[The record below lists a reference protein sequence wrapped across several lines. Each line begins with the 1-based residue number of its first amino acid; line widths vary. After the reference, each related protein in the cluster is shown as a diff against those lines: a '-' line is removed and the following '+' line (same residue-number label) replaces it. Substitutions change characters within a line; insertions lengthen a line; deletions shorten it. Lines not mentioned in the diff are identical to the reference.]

1 MLASSAAAAAAA
13 AASATRT
20 IASSQSE
27 RDSPAQTQLSRSL
40 SGTQSTSHQLQL
52 VPSNPGMTRAE
63 ERAARVLDLTSGSD
77 VTAPADR
84 ALQAL
89 MLGQLEANQN
99 IPLLATPG
107 SLIERPLD
115 LYKQAVNDPKVLAWF
130 EAKGLTLSTLN
141 IQECSISANVTL
153 NGVSTTETFTVWDN
167 SGWWRVAAQVLAAR
181 QVLDP
186 GDFGLPYVNDD
197 RKLIPCNVMLD
208 FYGVVPPA
216 SDEEASA
223 LASRLKLE
231 GWPEITTDEK
241 VELDKECQCAKESI
255 REAKARETLIN
266 ELVSLVKDQPDDED
280 LKLSNKYSESA
291 GDSPLAHKSL
301 AIVHHLNNFFAQ
313 PQMIALSERERI
325 DFNSLPV
332 RISENKIEVFVDG
345 SEWYDLT
352 ALVTRQRPLVAPFNN
367 LLRMVR
373 DTGNALYAPLCFDFK
388 QILSFSGFGAVN
400 TAGEVRNIIRW
411 LQASLPQATPLGD
424 YGAELLAN
432 SPSLVRLTAAERAKI
447 KASDFLSDGSSIID
461 ELGADLLPGTSV
473 EFRRNNADE
482 LLNKMFAKD
491 QADSWGLQLLQEL
504 HWYGTGQTAAP
515 EHYQK
520 LLLAAI
526 KLVVD
531 PDACGKPGII
541 AGYDVYQA
549 GNLGRDLTVVRT
561 EIEQHLIEHKGVS
574 SLSAPLIAHLFLAD
588 AAPEF
593 LAQDLNKGIQV
604 GNAAWMALSLGIAIA
619 EVLAPGC
626 SRIMTPDQLM
636 SLALLEPTTPE
647 QELLFKSLAAD
658 ISIIWAVMNGV
669 IQRRA
674 DCAYSSQDYETAAQ
688 KFATQRKDLSEALK
702 GFTLELHTRRELA
715 ALELRIAFPKTPKAL
730 TEAEAQER
738 PLPAVV
744 QVPIENIIL
753 GPRQHEELGT
763 DNKAPTKSIVEAYMD
778 EDTPGDWEMCDV
790 QMPNMDFDSG
800 WTKLPLLKDAFSNSV
815 DVFFNARKQSFIT
828 ATKSLIAT
836 LPLEDRQSLECGEVR
851 FFTLREET
859 GKLKEDETSTDR
871 ASFRGRQGTLLRTE
885 YQDGERRNVSYF
897 EVFPGRMLIIKRTD
911 LPEELPLNGNMKIE
925 KARVSRGG
933 PVNVDVQRGTELR
946 FDFDAYAKGFEPI
959 EGAKSKKLIIEEL
972 GGSLP
977 ASTAQVNIRGS
988 VPNSYFS
995 QRTSDI
1001 VDRIINGN
1009 LLQGERDFLFE
1020 KAKGTTTAEE
1030 NRAYREKVTNFL
1042 LQLIPFVG
1050 CTEDLRSGDR
1060 MRFING
1066 AFGCFTD
1073 LVSSLGTVAG
1083 GVGKL
1088 STVLKSITPI
1098 RAKAF
1103 EVIKLAGQT
1112 TVSLVNPLDG
1122 VSGLVAGG
1130 ARTLGGFARLCK
1142 SGMFTLAGTGI
1153 GSLQT
1158 CLDRLRGWFGGFAS
1172 GAAGAVQ
1179 PNRMNTFINQVT
1191 GTVDG
1196 SEITAI
1202 RDNGKWYA
1210 LDKTGS
1216 PIGRAL
1222 DNFIVLTA

>member
-1 MLASSAAAAAAA
+1 MFASSAAA
-13 AASATRT
+13 SSTSS

-27 RDSPAQTQLSRSL
+27 RNPLAQTRVSRSL
-40 SGTQSTSHQLQL
+40 SVTQSSAHHLQR
-52 VPSNPGMTRAE
+52 VPSNPDMTRAE
-63 ERAARVLDLTSGSD
+63 ERAARVPDLTSDSD
-77 VTAPADR
+77 ITAPADR

-107 SLIERPLD
+107 SLIDKPLD
-115 LYKQAVNDPKVLAWF
+115 LYKQALNDPKVLAWF
-130 EAKGLTLSTLN
+130 QAKGVTLSTLN
-141 IQECSISANVTL
+141 IQECSISASVTL

-186 GDFGLPYVNDD
+186 GNFGLPYVNDD
-197 RKLIPCNVMLD
+197 RKLVPCNVMLD
-208 FYGVVPPA
+208 FYGVEPPT
-216 SDEEASA
+216 SEQEASA

-231 GWPEITTDEK
+231 GWPEITADEK

-266 ELVSLVKDQPDDED
+266 ELGSLVKDQADNEN
-280 LKLSNKYSESA
+280 LSLSDHYSESA
-291 GDSPLAHKSL
+291 SDSPLAHKSL
-301 AIVHHLNNFFAQ
+301 AIVRHLNDFFAL
-313 PQMIALSERERI
+313 PEMIALSEREGI

-332 RISENKIEVFVDG
+332 RISENKIEVLVHAPK
-345 SEWYDLT
+345 WHDLT
-352 ALVTRQRPLVAPFNN
+352 TLVTDQRSLVAPFNN

-373 DTGNALYAPLCFDFK
+373 DTGNALYAPLRFDFK

-432 SPSLVRLTAAERAKI
+432 SPSPVRLTAAERAKI
-447 KASDFLSDGSSIID
+447 NYEANDFLLDGSSIID

-482 LLNKMFAKD
+482 LLHKMFAKD
-491 QADSWGLQLLQEL
+491 QADSWGQQLLQEL
-504 HWYGTGQTAAP
+504 NWYGTGQTAAP

-549 GNLGRDLTVVRT
+549 ENLGRDLTVVRT
-561 EIEQHLIEHKGVS
+561 EIEQHLIEHKGLS
-574 SLSAPLIAHLFLAD
+574 SLAAPLIAHLFLAD

-593 LAQDLNKGIQV
+593 LAQDLNEGIQV

-647 QELLFKSLAAD
+647 QELLFKNLAAD

-674 DCAYSSQDYETAAQ
+674 DYAYSSQDYETAAQ
-688 KFATQRKDLSEALK
+688 KFATQRNELSQALK
-702 GFTLELHTRRELA
+702 GFTHELHTRRELA
-715 ALELRIAFPKTPKAL
+715 ALELRIAFPNTPKAL
-730 TEAEAQER
+730 TEAQAQER
-738 PLPAVV
+738 PLPGVV
-744 QVPIENIIL
+744 QVPIEKIIL

-763 DNKAPTKSIVEAYMD
+763 DNKGPTKSIVEAYMD
-778 EDTPGDWEMCDV
+778 EDVPGDWEMRDV
-790 QMPNMDFDSG
+790 QMPNVKFDSG
-800 WTKLPLLKDAFSNSV
+800 WTKLPLLKDAFSQSV
-815 DVFFNARKQSFIT
+815 DVFFDARKQSFIT

-836 LPLEDRQSLECGEVR
+836 LPLEDRQSLEYGEVR

-859 GKLKEDETSTDR
+859 GKLEEDETPTDR
-871 ASFRGRQGTLLRTE
+871 ANFRGRQGTLLRSE
-885 YQDGERRNVSYF
+885 SQDGARRKVSYF
-897 EVFPGRMLIIKRTD
+897 EVFPGRMSIIKRTD
-911 LPEELPLNGNMKIE
+911 LPDELLLDGVLKTE
-925 KARVSRGG
+925 KARVGKGG
-933 PVNVDVQRGTELR
+933 SVNVDVRRGTELR
-946 FDFDAYAKGFEPI
+946 FDFNAYAKGSEPKD
-959 EGAKSKKLIIEEL
+959 GAKSKKLIIEEL

-1001 VDRIINGN
+1001 VDRIVNDN
-1009 LLQGERDFLFE
+1009 LLQGERDFLFK
-1020 KAKGTTTAEE
+1020 KAEGSTTAEE
-1030 NRAYREKVTNFL
+1030 NRADREKVSKFL
-1042 LQLIPFVG
+1042 VQLIPFVG

-1066 AFGCFTD
+1066 AFGFFTD
-1073 LVSSLGTVAG
+1073 LVSSLSTVAG

-1103 EVIKLAGQT
+1103 EVLKLAGQT

-1130 ARTLGGFARLCK
+1130 ARAVGGFARLCK
-1142 SGMFTLAGTGI
+1142 SGMFTLTGTGI
-1153 GSLQT
+1153 GHLRTS
-1158 CLDRLRGWFGGFAS
+1158 LDRLRGWFGGFAS
-1172 GAAGAVQ
+1172 GAAEGVQ
-1179 PNRMNTFINQVT
+1179 PNRMITVANRVT

-1202 RDNGKWYA
+1202 RDNGKWFA
-1210 LDKTGS
+1210 LDENGS

>member
-1 MLASSAAAAAAA
+1 
-13 AASATRT
+13 
-20 IASSQSE
+20 
-27 RDSPAQTQLSRSL
+27 
-40 SGTQSTSHQLQL
+40 
-52 VPSNPGMTRAE
+52 MTRAE
-63 ERAARVLDLTSGSD
+63 ERAARVPDLTSDSD
-77 VTAPADR
+77 ITAPADR

-89 MLGQLEANQN
+89 MLGQLAVNQN

-107 SLIERPLD
+107 SLIDKPLD

-130 EAKGLTLSTLN
+130 ESKGVTLSTLN
-141 IQECSISANVTL
+141 IQECSISASVTL

-186 GDFGLPYVNDD
+186 GDFGLPYVSDD
-197 RKLIPCNVMLD
+197 RKLVPCNVMLD
-208 FYGVVPPA
+208 FYGVVPPT
-216 SDEEASA
+216 SDQEASA

-231 GWPEITTDEK
+231 GWPEITADEK
-241 VELDKECQCAKESI
+241 VELDKECQCTKESI

-266 ELVSLVKDQPDDED
+266 ELGSLVKDQADNEN
-280 LKLSNKYSESA
+280 LSLSDHYSESA
-291 GDSPLAHKSL
+291 SDSPLAHKSL
-301 AIVHHLNNFFAQ
+301 AIVRHLNDFFAL
-313 PQMIALSERERI
+313 PEMIALSGRERI

-332 RISENKIEVFVDG
+332 RISENKIEVFNA

-352 ALVTRQRPLVAPFNN
+352 ALVTRQPSLVTPFNN
-367 LLRMVR
+367 LLSKVR
-373 DTGNALYAPLCFDFK
+373 DTGNALYAPLRFDFQ

-400 TAGEVRNIIRW
+400 IAGEVRNIIRW
-411 LQASLPQATPLGD
+411 LHASLPQATPLGD

-447 KASDFLSDGSSIID
+447 NYEANDFLLDGGSIID

-482 LLNKMFAKD
+482 LLSKMFAKD
-491 QADSWGLQLLQEL
+491 QADSWGQQLLQEL
-504 HWYGTGQTAAP
+504 NWYGSGQTAAP
-515 EHYQK
+515 GHYQK

-549 GNLGRDLTVVRT
+549 ENLGRDLTVVRA
-561 EIEQHLIEHKGVS
+561 EIEQHLIEQKGVS
-574 SLSAPLIAHLFLAD
+574 SLAAPLIAHLFLAD

-593 LAQDLNKGIQV
+593 LAQDLNEGIQV

-688 KFATQRKDLSEALK
+688 KFATQRTELSEALN
-702 GFTLELHTRRELA
+702 GFKLELHTRREVA
-715 ALELRIAFPKTPKAL
+715 ALELRIAFPNTPRAL
-730 TEAEAQER
+730 TEAEVKKAEE
-738 PLPAVV
+738 AKESKEAEETKETEEAKEAEGAKEAEEKKKKDEA
-744 QVPIENIIL
+744 QVPIEKIIL
-753 GPRQHEELGT
+753 GPRQITHFDTNYTG
-763 DNKAPTKSIVEAYMD
+763 DPISIVDAYMNGK
-778 EDTPGDWEMCDV
+778 ESGSFEMCHV
-790 QMPNMDFDSG
+790 QMEDKDFDSG
-800 WTKLPLLKDAFSNSV
+800 WDSLPLLVDAFNESV

-836 LPLEDRQSLECGEVR
+836 LPLEDRQSLEFGEVR

-859 GKLKEDETSTDR
+859 GELKEDETSTHR

-911 LPEELPLNGNMKIE
+911 LPDDLPLNGKMKI
-925 KARVSRGG
+925 KK
-933 PVNVDVQRGTELR
+933 VNVSGRGSVNADIQRGTELR
-946 FDFDAYAKGFEPI
+946 FDFDAYAKGSEPI
-959 EGAKSKKLIIEEL
+959 DGAKSNKLIIEEL

-977 ASTAQVNIRGS
+977 ASTAQVNIRGA

-1001 VDRIINGN
+1001 VDRIINDN
-1009 LLQGERDFLFE
+1009 LLQGEREFLFK
-1020 KAKGTTTAEE
+1020 KAEGSTKEEE

-1073 LVSSLGTVAG
+1073 LVSSLSTVAG

-1130 ARTLGGFARLCK
+1130 ARTVGGFAKLCK
-1142 SGMFTLAGTGI
+1142 SGMFTLTGTGI
-1153 GSLQT
+1153 GRLQT
-1158 CLDRLRGWFGGFAS
+1158 SLDRLRGWFGGFAS

>member
-1 MLASSAAAAAAA
+1 
-13 AASATRT
+13 
-20 IASSQSE
+20 
-27 RDSPAQTQLSRSL
+27 
-40 SGTQSTSHQLQL
+40 
-52 VPSNPGMTRAE
+52 
-63 ERAARVLDLTSGSD
+63 
-77 VTAPADR
+77 
-84 ALQAL
+84 

-107 SLIERPLD
+107 SLIDKPLD
-115 LYKQAVNDPKVLAWF
+115 LYKQALNDPKVLAWF
-130 EAKGLTLSTLN
+130 EAKGVTLSTLN

-167 SGWWRVAAQVLAAR
+167 SGWWRVSAQVLAAR

-186 GDFGLPYVNDD
+186 GNFGLPYVSDD
-197 RKLIPCNVMLD
+197 RKLVPCNVMLD
-208 FYGVVPPA
+208 FYGVVPPT

-223 LASRLKLE
+223 LASRLKLQ
-231 GWPEITTDEK
+231 GWPEITADEK

-266 ELVSLVKDQPDDED
+266 ELGSLVKDQADNGN
-280 LKLSNKYSESA
+280 LSLSDHYSESA
-291 GDSPLAHKSL
+291 SDSPLAHKSL
-301 AIVHHLNNFFAQ
+301 AIVRHLNDFFAL
-313 PQMIALSERERI
+313 PEMIALSGRERI

-332 RISENKIEVFVDG
+332 RISENKIEVLVHAPK
-345 SEWYDLT
+345 WHDLT
-352 ALVTRQRPLVAPFNN
+352 ALVTRQRSLVAPFNN
-367 LLRMVR
+367 LLSRVS
-373 DTGNALYAPLCFDFK
+373 DTGNALYAPLRFDFK
-388 QILSFSGFGAVN
+388 QILSFSGFGAVT

-432 SPSLVRLTAAERAKI
+432 SPSPVRLTAAERAKI
-447 KASDFLSDGSSIID
+447 NYEANDFLLDGSSIID

-482 LLNKMFAKD
+482 LLSKMFAKD
-491 QADSWGLQLLQEL
+491 QADSWGQQLLQEL
-504 HWYGTGQTAAP
+504 NWYGSGQTAAP

-531 PDACGKPGII
+531 PDACGKPGVI

-549 GNLGRDLTVVRT
+549 ENLGRDLTVVRT

-574 SLSAPLIAHLFLAD
+574 SLAAPLIAHLFLAD
-588 AAPEF
+588 VAPEF
-593 LAQDLNKGIQV
+593 LAQDLNEGIQV
-604 GNAAWMALSLGIAIA
+604 GSAAWMALSLGIAIA

-636 SLALLEPTTPE
+636 TLALLEPTTSE

-674 DCAYSSQDYETAAQ
+674 DCAYSSQDYETAALN
-688 KFATQRKDLSEALK
+688 FATQRKYLSEALN
-702 GFTLELHTRRELA
+702 GFKLELHTRREVA
-715 ALELRIAFPKTPKAL
+715 ALELRIAFPETFKAL
-730 TEAEAQER
+730 TEAESEMQS
-738 PLPAVV
+738 LPAVV
-744 QVPIENIIL
+744 QVPIEEIIL
-753 GPRQHEELGT
+753 GPRQHEDKGT
-763 DNKAPTKSIVEAYMD
+763 EYKGDTISIIDAYMND
-778 EDTPGDWEMCDV
+778 YTSGSWEMCGV
-790 QMPNMDFDSG
+790 QKTNMDFDSG
-800 WTKLPLLKDAFSNSV
+800 WPKEGSLEVAFNKSV
-815 DVFFNARKQSFIT
+815 DDFFNARKQSFIT

-836 LPLEDRQSLECGEVR
+836 LPLEDRQSLEFGEVR

-871 ASFRGRQGTLLRTE
+871 ADFRGRQGTLLRTE
-885 YQDGERRNVSYF
+885 YQDGERRKVSYF

-911 LPEELPLNGNMKIE
+911 LPDDLPLNGKMKI
-925 KARVSRGG
+925 KK
-933 PVNVDVQRGTELR
+933 VNVSGRGSVNADIQRGTELR
-946 FDFDAYAKGFEPI
+946 FDFDAYAKGSEPI
-959 EGAKSKKLIIEEL
+959 DGAKSNKLIIEEL

-977 ASTAQVNIRGS
+977 ASTAQVNIRGA

-1001 VDRIINGN
+1001 VDRVINDN
-1009 LLQGERDFLFE
+1009 LLQGERDFLLK
-1020 KAKGTTTAEE
+1020 KAKGSTSEEE
-1030 NRAYREKVTNFL
+1030 NRAYREKVSNFL

-1073 LVSSLGTVAG
+1073 LISSLSTVAG

-1098 RAKAF
+1098 KAKAF

-1130 ARTLGGFARLCK
+1130 ARTVGGFAKLCK
-1142 SGMFTLAGTGI
+1142 SGMFTLTGTGI
-1153 GSLQT
+1153 GRLQT
-1158 CLDRLRGWFGGFAS
+1158 SLDRLRGWFGGFAS

-1179 PNRMNTFINQVT
+1179 PNRMNTVINQVS